1 MEGTDPEKGVRQD
14 LKMKSLTRE
23 GFSSFSKINLA
34 YTLLVVVWGAYV
46 RATGSGAG
54 CGDHWPLCNGEVIP
68 RPERIQTVIEFA
80 HRASSGLSLV
90 LVGFGYF
97 WARQVSESGSWI
109 RRIALFGVVA
119 ILLEAGLGAGLVLL
133 KLVEFDQSQARA
145 VSIAL
150 HLVNTLFLIA
160 TLSTQCWLSSGQSF
174 FLRGRSRILPDDR
187 QFWISFLVFLGLGV
201 SGAITALG
209 DTLFP
214 SASLLSGVA
223 EDFKPGAHF
232 LVRLRAIHPVLA
244 VLWVM
249 LAFFWSNRL
258 EGDSLSRFRNL
269 LLGGVITQFLIGFLN
284 WALMAPNWLQ
294 LVHLLFADLVFI
306 TFYLSGLAYE
316 PRKSSIPS

>member
-1 MEGTDPEKGVRQD
+1 MT
-14 LKMKSLTRE
+14 LSKSNRFSWFTRM
-23 GFSSFSKINLA
+23 NLA

-80 HRASSGLSLV
+80 HRASSGISLI
-90 LVGFGYF
+90 LVGIGYF
-97 WARQVSESGSWI
+97 WARKVAEKGSWI
-109 RRIALFGVVA
+109 RRMAFLGVIA
-119 ILLEAGLGAGLVLL
+119 ILLEAALGAGLVLL

-160 TLSTQCWLSSGQSF
+160 TLSTQAWLASDPRFFASGR
-174 FLRGRSRILPDDR
+174 RGILPSDR
-187 QFWISFLVFLGLGV
+187 QFWITFFVFLALGV

-214 SASLLSGVA
+214 SESLLAGVA
-223 EDFKPGAHF
+223 EDFREGSHF
-232 LVRLRAIHPVLA
+232 LVRLRVIHPVLA

-258 EGDSLSRFRNL
+258 ESGSLLPFRNL
-269 LLGGVITQFLIGFLN
+269 LLGGVILQFLIGFLN
-284 WALMAPNWLQ
+284 WVLMAPNWLQ
-294 LVHLLFADLVFI
+294 LVHLFFADLVFI
-306 TFYLSGLAYE
+306 AFFISGLAYE
-316 PRKSSIPS
+316 ARKSSIPA